1 MTHIEESQVHK
12 YISDLRSV
20 ETHTLKAVKNQE
32 ESKGAKSDEK
42 AYELLQHIEKALA
55 LQVQKLDKA
64 AARYKSGS
72 STADG
77 VKSKLTGFL
86 GTIAGMI
93 DQARKDPVSKLMR
106 DNYTAIAM
114 ITSGHTMLKTVA
126 LIIEDEELQ
135 HLAGNSLKELA
146 QITTEI
152 SRYLPLA
159 VAREL
164 VDDKEEAE
172 RIGKTAMEK
181 TQKAWNAENI
191 EKGKD
196 IA

>member
-1 MTHIEESQVHK
+1 MSQLDEEQVHG
-12 YISDLRSV
+12 YIADLKSV
-20 ETHTLKAVKNQE
+20 ENHTLNAVKKQKE
-32 ESKGAKSDEK
+32 AKGAKSDEE
-42 AYELLQHIEKALA
+42 AYALLQHIEKALSM
-55 LQVQKLDKA
+55 QVEKLDKA
-64 AARYKSGS
+64 ASRFGS
-72 STADG
+72 STTSN
-77 VKSKLTGFL
+77 VKNTLTGIT

-126 LIIEDEELQ
+126 LIIEDEDLQ

-164 VDDKEEAE
+164 VDNDKEAN
-172 RIGKTAMEK
+172 RIGHTAMEK
-181 TQKAWNAENI
+181 TQKAWNSENVK
-191 EKGKD
+191 KGKD
-196 IA
+196 IV

>member
-1 MTHIEESQVHK
+1 MTHIDESRVHNF
-12 YISDLRSV
+12 ISDLKSV
-20 ETHTLKAVKNQE
+20 EKHTLKAVKNQK
-32 ESKGAKSDEK
+32 ESKGVKSDKE

-55 LQVQKLDKA
+55 LQVEKLDKA
-64 AARYKSGS
+64 GARYGNNGS
-72 STADG
+72 TTDN
-77 VKSKLTGFL
+77 VKSKLTGFF

-114 ITSGHTMLKTVA
+114 ITSGHTMLKTTA
-126 LIIEDEELQ
+126 LIVEDEELQ
-135 HLAGNSLKELA
+135 HLAGSSLKELA

-164 VDDKEEAE
+164 VDDQEEAN
-172 RIGKTAMEK
+172 RIGKIAMDK
-181 TQKAWNAENI
+181 TQKAWNQ
-191 EKGKD
+191 
-196 IA
+196 